1 MRVTFAAVALAAV
14 ATAKPQQ
21 LPGLAVMTPEQAG
34 EYCGTGLTLRK
45 LPTAEAM
52 KGFFMKR

>member
-14 ATAKPQQ
+14 ATATPQQ

-45 LPTAEAM
+45 LFTGEA
-52 KGFFMKR
+52 GQRLFV